1 MVVQYLTPLVNEQLL
16 LIYSAAS
23 DRVGIYGLIRQE
35 PKTKV
40 IKSIYV
46 HSKLLIVDDK
56 MVCIG
61 SSNMDNL
68 SFNLSS
74 ELNMN
79 IYNAQ
84 VATETKER
92 LVREHLEYFTPDM
105 RKDFKPIF
113 NAFKE
118 VRNHN
123 ILISRLQHPIMR
135 VFQNLELQ
143 LGDWYFLYQHRDMN
157 LFQSW

>member
-1 MVVQYLTPLVNEQLL
+1 MFLVNEQLL
-16 LIYSAAS
+16 LIYTTAS
-23 DRVGIYGLIRQE
+23 DRVGIYGLIRQDT
-35 PKTKV
+35 KSKV

-56 MVCIG
+56 IVCVG

-84 VATETKER
+84 VATHTKER

-105 RKDFKPIF
+105 RKDFKLIF

-118 VRNHN
+118 VPKITRI
-123 ILISRLQHPIMR
+123 ILTSRLPHPTMR

-143 LGDWYFLYQHRDMN
+143 LPDWYI
-157 LFQSW
+157 